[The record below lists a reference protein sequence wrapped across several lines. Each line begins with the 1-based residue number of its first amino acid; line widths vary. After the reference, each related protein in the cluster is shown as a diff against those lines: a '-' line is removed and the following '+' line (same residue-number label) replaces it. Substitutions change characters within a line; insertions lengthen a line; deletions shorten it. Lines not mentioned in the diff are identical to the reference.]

1 MDLMDIVGPLGL
13 GVLVGLVSSV
23 GLMGLIGWM
32 GLEQRPKNHPGI
44 MALPS
49 GKFLRVRKV
58 IARNP

>member
-1 MDLMDIVGPLGL
+1 MDLVAPVGLMDIVGPLGL

-23 GLMGLIGWM
+23 GFMGLIGWV

-49 GKFLRVRKV
+49 GKFCASGK
-58 IARNP
+58 

>member
-1 MDLMDIVGPLGL
+1 MGLVAPVGLMDIVGPLGL

-23 GLMGLIGWM
+23 GFMGPIGWV

-49 GKFLRVRKV
+49 GKFCASGK
-58 IARNP
+58 